1 MNTTHVQLPRD
12 SRRQRAGESPAAPRP
27 RNGDSAGWQRQRN
40 APRCRSLICR
50 RNRVRDLLLR
60 AKHLFVAAIIHKRNG
75 AVGEGA
81 GSGPWAGGARP
92 RPRAPRA
99 AWPLVNVPT
108 ATLALPR
115 RFPRAEVGKLR
126 GEIFRCYGP
135 KSDAWNN
142 LLLLS

>member
-1 MNTTHVQLPRD
+1 MFSFHATRGAKGRVKV
-12 SRRQRAGESPAAPRP
+12 RQRRDPATGTPP
-27 RNGDSAGWQRQRN
+27 VGSARGMRR
-40 APRCRSLICR
+40 RCRSLICR

-142 LLLLS
+142 LLLL